1 MPGSRSGVDKEDCL
15 RFLLK
20 TTGSDRRE
28 EIIPNMERLLSSD
41 APGSI
46 NCPPFIINHHDYR
59 ACLQVR
65 LPGESVSLSVA
76 IVKSEKDKN
85 LTWPFGMTVIFRLV
99 NQSSR
104 KHREKMFRCDKNG
117 SRLRECLS
125 KPKGAMNLAMGYPQF
140 ISKQCL
146 VEEGFVRNNAMIV
159 ECYFIP
165 KDTKVSLPSEV
176 PSVIR

>member
-1 MPGSRSGVDKEDCL
+1 M
-15 RFLLK
+15 FLLR
-20 TTGSDRRE
+20 TTSSDRHE
-28 EIIPNMERLLSSD
+28 ETVTNMEKLLSGGT
-41 APGSI
+41 PRPI
-46 NCPPFIINHHDYR
+46 YCPPFTINQHHYR

-65 LPGESVSLSVA
+65 LPKESVSLSVV
-76 IVKSEKDKN
+76 IMESEKDKN
-85 LTWPFGMTVIFRLV
+85 PTWPFGMTVILRLV
-99 NQSSR
+99 NQSGQ

-117 SRLRECLS
+117 SRLRECLT
-125 KPKGAMNLAMGYPQF
+125 KPKSIMNPGMGYPQF